1 MDEEI
6 KEMSLDELDEVAGG
20 SRDDERHNLKNYITG
35 SVSGLAKGSYLYMK
49 TSPSGSKMSV
59 RYANGDRILYHPKL
73 SGGYYL
79 AYSWQADKYGYVE
92 AKYVK

>member
-6 KEMSLDELDEVAGG
+6 KEVTLDELSEVAGG
-20 SRDDERHNLKNYITG
+20 SRDDERHNLKNYLLGNVT
-35 SVSGLAKGSYLYMK
+35 GLAKDTFLYMR
-49 TSPSGSKMSV
+49 TQPGGSKMSV
-59 RYANGDRILYHPKL
+59 RFANGDRIQYHPRL

-79 AYSWQADKYGYVE
+79 AYSYQADKYGYVE